1 MKRGFSIMATKEK
14 VILDFELTENEINE
28 IKEKGSRSAEEIKK
42 ASVDKAINFLKDK
55 SQEQANSYIEKN
67 VMLSK
72 ITKAFMVAYI
82 KTYATSEEEKKW
94 VREDFQKKS
103 YKQAN
108 RQVQTVITDVNGII
122 VHKPGKGKNLGKA
135 VPRTARV
142 DVITG
147 ETYTKFDLSGARKE
161 FINHFGIKVK
171 EPKFTP
177 KAKRTDKVYDE
188 FDGLFD

>member
-177 KAKRTDKVYDE
+177 KEKRTDKVYDE

>member
-1 MKRGFSIMATKEK
+1 MATKEK

-28 IKEKGSRSAEEIKK
+28 IKEKGFRSAEEIKK

-94 VREDFQKKS
+94 VKEDFQKKS